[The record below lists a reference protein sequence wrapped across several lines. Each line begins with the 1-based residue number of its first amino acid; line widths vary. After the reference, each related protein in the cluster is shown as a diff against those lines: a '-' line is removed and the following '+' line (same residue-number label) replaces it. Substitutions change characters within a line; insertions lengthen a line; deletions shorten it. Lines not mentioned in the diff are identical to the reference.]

1 MKYLSFQADFAATQL
16 RGRLPKKVILYNR
29 KAFIEPLFDKGSE
42 LEMAAHKPLQLKTYL
57 MILVMVLAGP
67 VGNVLLGMG
76 MKAASPLTFWPP
88 SQLIH
93 SGLRVFTTLPI
104 WLGILSLITFFVAYM
119 LVLSWAD
126 YSFVQP
132 VSSVAYGVVALLG
145 WLVLGET
152 VSPMRWAGIG
162 VICLGVFV
170 VSRTSAQ
177 TTGAQAISTLPAGNN

>member
-1 MKYLSFQADFAATQL
+1 MKSPSFRAGFVEPQVQS
-16 RGRLPKKVILYNR
+16 RVPKKLILYN
-29 KAFIEPLFDKGSE
+29 KKVPIEPLIDNGPE
-42 LEMAAHKPLQLKTYL
+42 PATAPHKPLQLKTYL

-67 VGNVLLGMG
+67 VGNVFLGMG
-76 MKAASPLTFWPP
+76 MKAASPVNFWPP
-88 SQLIH
+88 AQLLQ
-93 SGLRVFTTLPI
+93 SGLRVFASVPI

-145 WLVLGET
+145 WLVLGEK
-152 VSPMRWAGIG
+152 VSALRWAGIA

-170 VSRTSAQ
+170 VSRTGPR
-177 TTGAQAISTLPAGNN
+177 TTSTLTAGNG